1 MDDEKRMCELC
12 DQLLAVMRQY
22 PGRSNEV
29 RTFIRAHRHE
39 GNFEN
44 LALALLLL
52 KEYFDPDYGRS
63 V

>member
-1 MDDEKRMCELC
+1 VEEHVDEKRMCELC

-29 RTFIRAHRHE
+29 RTFILAHRHE
-39 GNFEN
+39 GIFER

-52 KEYFDPDYGRS
+52 MEGLDPD
-63 V
+63 